1 MLTKTNLREADQ
13 KVNKHEDTLKKFSVN
28 RIFITIFVTL
38 VLVSFNVT
46 AFDLDN
52 VLH

>member
-13 KVNKHEDTLKKFSVN
+13 KVNKQDTLKKFSVN